1 MIKPELKKRLNIA
14 IIVSDYAD
22 ELEVITLCSIF
33 RLAKFSVKLLHN
45 GPTEREIFTGLYGN
59 KVQVDSHLLE
69 VLNESFDLVCVP
81 GGEIFSQYTALN
93 IASQEFLEQHVYE
106 KKLLALSG
114 SSAYLI
120 KSSVDYLNNAIFTCS
135 PCFWD
140 KISAN
145 NLRKKRVTYDKI
157 HNLITSQGPG
167 TVMELALEIIKLKIN
182 KIEASKIAD
191 NLIVWPNMHYGIM
204 PK

>member
-1 MIKPELKKRLNIA
+1 MDYFKSA
-14 IIVSDYAD
+14 IS
-22 ELEVITLCSIF
+22 
-33 RLAKFSVKLLHN
+33 
-45 GPTEREIFTGLYGN
+45 
-59 KVQVDSHLLE
+59 
-69 VLNESFDLVCVP
+69 
-81 GGEIFSQYTALN
+81 
-93 IASQEFLEQHVYE
+93 
-106 KKLLALSG
+106 
-114 SSAYLI
+114 
-120 KSSVDYLNNAIFTCS
+120 TCS

-140 KISAN
+140 KISTN